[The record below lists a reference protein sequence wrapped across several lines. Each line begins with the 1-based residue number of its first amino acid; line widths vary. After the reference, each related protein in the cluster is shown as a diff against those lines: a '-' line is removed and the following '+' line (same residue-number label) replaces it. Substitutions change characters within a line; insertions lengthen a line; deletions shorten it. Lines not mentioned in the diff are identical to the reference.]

1 MKSAKPILWR
11 RGALAFAVIALV
23 SCGLTPSRG
32 DPDGDDDDA
41 EYASAKP
48 AEHVVHVT
56 ARRFE
61 YEPSTIHVKRGEP
74 VVLVLSSADVPH
86 GFEAPRLAL
95 ATTITP
101 GKESRLSFTP
111 KEAGRFPF
119 HCSVFCGDGHEDMEG
134 EIDVDE

>member
-1 MKSAKPILWR
+1 MKRAKPTAWR
-11 RGALAFAVIALV
+11 RGALAFAALALL

-32 DPDGDDDDA
+32 DPDGDEYGKPPVA
-41 EYASAKP
+41 EH
-48 AEHVVHVT
+48 AEHVVQVT

-61 YEPSTIHVKRGEP
+61 YAPATIHVKRGEP
-74 VVLVLSSADVPH
+74 VVLVLTSLDVPH
-86 GFEAPRLAL
+86 GFDAPRLGL

-134 EIDVDE
+134 EIDVDD